1 MSRFDYQKTIDINER
16 SFYFNRMR
24 MKDDRK
30 KEALF
35 NATVKLVNEIGFA
48 SSSVSKIAKEAN
60 VSPSTI
66 YVFFDSKEDLLVATY
81 MEIKHRLS
89 ESLLEDF
96 DDSLPI
102 RDTIKNAWIGV
113 FNFISNNF
121 KEYDYVE
128 QFANSPYSSLVD
140 REALEKEYI
149 PLIMVLQ
156 RGIEQKI
163 IKNVDMDL
171 LGAFMFNPI
180 SRLANPRLCHDLE
193 MNAENLELAFNM
205 AWDAIKL

>member
-1 MSRFDYQKTIDINER
+1 
-16 SFYFNRMR
+16 MR
-24 MKDDRK
+24 IKDDRK

-35 NATVKLVNEIGFA
+35 KATVKLVNEIGFA

-89 ESLLEDF
+89 ESLLADF
-96 DDSLPI
+96 DESLPI
-102 RDTIKNAWIGV
+102 RDIIKTAWFGV
-113 FNFISNNF
+113 FKFISDNL
-121 KEYDYVE
+121 EDYDYVE
-128 QFANSPYSSLVD
+128 QFANSPYSALVD
-140 REALEKEYI
+140 KDALEKEYI
-149 PLIMVLQ
+149 PLMMVLQ

-163 IKNVDMDL
+163 IKNVDMNL

-193 MNAENLELAFNM
+193 MNAENLELAFIM
-205 AWDAIKL
+205 AWDAIKR